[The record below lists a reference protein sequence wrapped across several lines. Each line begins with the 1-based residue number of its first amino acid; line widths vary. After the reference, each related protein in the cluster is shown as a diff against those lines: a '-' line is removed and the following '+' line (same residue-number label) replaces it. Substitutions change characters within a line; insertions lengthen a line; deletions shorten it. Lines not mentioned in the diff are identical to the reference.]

1 MVKRLLICFAYV
13 CCVACG
19 SSSNPIT
26 PSPGPNPTPISW
38 TFSGRV
44 VNQNSQG
51 IPAHLSPYN
60 VNSGN
65 DGSFTATGNG
75 SRTSDRVTIDADG
88 YVSRQ
93 TTISSSNTAPTLDL
107 FPASALDFYRQ
118 MARNGFEA
126 PNSLQSIRRWTSPP
140 QFYIS
145 QDGQLS
151 PEDIRRIDVGILAA
165 TNQLTP
171 FGNVGITVGP
181 SRADQVGWVT
191 ISFVNS
197 FSAGYCG
204 NSQTGVTQGHIIFNL
219 APYGT
224 TAGGCAG
231 FCPGAQM
238 IPGTVAHEAGHAL
251 GFWHTSEGTM
261 KAGVIPS
268 RCTEPIVFTPAERQ
282 AAAIAYARPNGNSDP
297 DVDPAGLAF

>member
-1 MVKRLLICFAYV
+1 MVKRLLICFAYAS
-13 CCVACG
+13 CVACG
-19 SSSNPIT
+19 SAHSPIT

-44 VNQNSQG
+44 VNQNGQG
-51 IPAHLSPYN
+51 IPARLSPYN
-60 VNSGN
+60 VSTSG
-65 DGSFTATGNG
+65 DGSFTATGSG

-93 TTISSSNTAPTLDL
+93 TTISSTNTAPTLDL
-107 FPASALDFYRQ
+107 FPSSALDFYRQ

-126 PNSLQSIRRWTSPP
+126 PNSLQSLRRWTSPP

-191 ISFVNS
+191 IITVNQPNTPH
-197 FSAGYCG
+197 CG
-204 NSQTGVTQGHIIFNL
+204 VSNVGTNPGHIELNIKTN
-219 APYGT
+219 
-224 TAGGCAG
+224 CAA
-231 FCPGAQM
+231 FCPGGQI
-238 IPGTVAHEAGHAL
+238 IPRTAAHEVAHAL
-251 GFWHTSEGTM
+251 GFWHDA
-261 KAGVIPS
+261 AGLMNVTGPLTANDCSSDIQFS
-268 RCTEPIVFTPAERQ
+268 AAERQ
-282 AAAIAYARPNGNSDP
+282 AAAIAYNRPIGNSDP
-297 DVDPAGLAF
+297 DIDPAGQAF